1 MLRPLPGRRP
11 PEGLAAP
18 SILEAPLSIVTGPA
32 GTYVA
37 EALASVIEV
46 GGNWHDCVW
55 LRQDDGRDTAV
66 ADALATACRH
76 RWINVGTSP
85 NPAAADAWR
94 TNGRHA
100 QHSNGRHSQHSNGHR
115 ATLSLANDDATL
127 HNVIRA
133 APERAVIVLE
143 LDDRLTPAL
152 GRLLADLRPVAADHG
167 VSLVAVSE
175 HRVGLRVVGQVDQVI
190 PAASLAEAVDPGSR
204 RDDSILPSACLAR
217 LARLSSARPAILNDI
232 VAAARLWPPDA
243 IVEAIAGAWSWRLL
257 VDRVTR
263 SLVARAEASH
273 LEALEICVATGY
285 WHPRMAT
292 DGPPVSELR
301 PWVMPLEQQ
310 WGWLR
315 PVWRRALARHL
326 RARTGSHSHDREP
339 SASARRGGSPAHAPS
354 GTISLDVRMLG
365 VFEVRV
371 DGIEVALSPGR
382 GASVLRYLLSR
393 PGHTASRD
401 ELLEEFWPDVEPAV
415 ARNRLQVAVSGVRRA
430 LREVTPEP
438 LLEYRNGSYRI
449 SPQVRVDVDT
459 EDFEKAL
466 AAARAAEQQH
476 DTASAMTSYRRGVG
490 LYRGDFAADGPYEQ
504 WTLLPRESLRLR
516 YVDALDRMSGMQLSA
531 GRVDECIA
539 TAHRMLDVDPCRED
553 AHRLL
558 MRCYAGQGRAHQAL
572 RQFELCRRV
581 LGTTL
586 EVAPSSETIGLREAI
601 RRGSPLPA

>member
-1 MLRPLPGRRP
+1 
-11 PEGLAAP
+11 
-18 SILEAPLSIVTGPA
+18 
-32 GTYVA
+32 
-37 EALASVIEV
+37 
-46 GGNWHDCVW
+46 
-55 LRQDDGRDTAV
+55 
-66 ADALATACRH
+66 
-76 RWINVGTSP
+76 
-85 NPAAADAWR
+85 
-94 TNGRHA
+94 
-100 QHSNGRHSQHSNGHR
+100 
-115 ATLSLANDDATL
+115 
-127 HNVIRA
+127 
-133 APERAVIVLE
+133 
-143 LDDRLTPAL
+143 
-152 GRLLADLRPVAADHG
+152 
-167 VSLVAVSE
+167 
-175 HRVGLRVVGQVDQVI
+175 
-190 PAASLAEAVDPGSR
+190 
-204 RDDSILPSACLAR
+204 
-217 LARLSSARPAILNDI
+217 
-232 VAAARLWPPDA
+232 
-243 IVEAIAGAWSWRLL
+243 
-257 VDRVTR
+257 
-263 SLVARAEASH
+263 
-273 LEALEICVATGY
+273 
-285 WHPRMAT
+285 
-292 DGPPVSELR
+292 
-301 PWVMPLEQQ
+301 
-310 WGWLR
+310 
-315 PVWRRALARHL
+315 
-326 RARTGSHSHDREP
+326 
-339 SASARRGGSPAHAPS
+339 
-354 GTISLDVRMLG
+354 MLG